1 MSGTTSGV
9 AFFPSGEDVTMHVF
23 RGKSLAFEIV
33 WGGADPID
41 ITGAAAVLQARDREG
56 SLMLDLST
64 ANGGIAIDG
73 PAGRLAF
80 SADSGTTAAVAATGV
95 YKVELTTA
103 AGAVHRVI
111 SGLVVPV
118 DELVR

>member
-33 WGGADPID
+33 WGGTDPID
-41 ITGAAAVLQARDREG
+41 ISGATAALQARDRDG

-73 PAGRLAF
+73 AAGRLTF
-80 SADSGTTAAVAATGV
+80 SGAPAVTAAVSATGI
-95 YKVELTTA
+95 YEVELTTA
-103 AGAVHRVI
+103 EGAVHRVI
-111 SGLVVPV
+111 SGVVVPV
-118 DELVR
+118 DGVVR